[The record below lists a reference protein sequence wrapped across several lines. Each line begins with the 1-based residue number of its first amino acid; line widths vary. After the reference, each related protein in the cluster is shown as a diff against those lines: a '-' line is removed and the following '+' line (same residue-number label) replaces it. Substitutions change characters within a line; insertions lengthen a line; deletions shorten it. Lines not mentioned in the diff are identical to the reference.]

1 MSKME
6 PFKLTIIGL
15 IFATTACTLVEPIK
29 KPADNA
35 LTTCDTNCQDEKRR
49 RTFLA
54 QHSNLSAELKNAIWE
69 GRILIG
75 MTKEQVVAAI
85 GRPDQRQD
93 TSTWAAREQWIYNA
107 GTDQG
112 RFFTFQ
118 FGKINRWW

>member
-6 PFKLTIIGL
+6 YMKVIITAL
-15 IFATTACTLVEPIK
+15 ILAITACTWVEPIK
-29 KPADNA
+29 KPTDNS
-35 LTTCDTNCQDEKRR
+35 LITCDTNCQDEKRR
-49 RTFLA
+49 RTYLV
-54 QHSNLSAELKNAIWE
+54 QHPNLSTELKNAILE
-69 GRILIG
+69 GRVLIG
-75 MTKEQVVAAI
+75 MSKDQVIAAI